1 MMGSGE
7 DIKITL
13 LSSIAHTRLLS
24 FFRLTYNTIQVED
37 CNLEED

>member
-13 LSSIAHTRLLS
+13 LSSIAHTRLLCV
-24 FFRLTYNTIQVED
+24 LG
-37 CNLEED
+37 